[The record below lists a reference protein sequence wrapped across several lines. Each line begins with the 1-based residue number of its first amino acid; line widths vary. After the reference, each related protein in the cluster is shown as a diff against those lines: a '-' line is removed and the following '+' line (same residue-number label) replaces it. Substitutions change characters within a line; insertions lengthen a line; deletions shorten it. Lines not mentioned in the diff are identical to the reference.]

1 MNTYK
6 EQIHDYVYGHRNEII
21 SELTEL
27 IKIPSVRGEKEE
39 NAPFGIMC
47 ANVLK
52 YTQKLYEKE
61 GIETE
66 LDENGG
72 YLLSYSGEGEKSI
85 GIFAHADVVPV
96 ADDWILT
103 NPFEPLEKDG
113 YVVGRGALD
122 NKSAVI
128 ASLYCAKML
137 KDLNIQLKNRLVLF
151 TGSNEE
157 SGMQDIRNYLM
168 AHKKPDFSLVPD
180 TAFPLYRGNKGRI
193 TFSVKGKK
201 PLSEGVSINGGTGAT
216 VIGGATAVVP
226 FEKALFDEIQS
237 LCNERI
243 SAEKQDENIIIKATG
258 IAKHSALPE
267 GSLSAVFLLCDALKR
282 CRFLKQVDKDIFEQI
297 SNFAGYYYGE
307 FFEIESEDKEF
318 GKLTCVLTKI
328 TTDEDGMITADFNIR
343 YGLSINKD
351 TVVFNI
357 TKKAEEIGWKEPEFA
372 GFTIPQCIPDS
383 NVFVQS
389 LLEVYKNINP
399 LEGTKSRVNAGGT
412 YRQYL
417 QDGVEIGPTNQF
429 DAVEGLPQGHGGA
442 HQPDECILIDGF
454 MEAIEIM
461 MNMILECDKILEDM

>member
-1 MNTYK
+1 MNTYA
-6 EQIHDYVYGHRNEII
+6 EQIHDYIESHRNEIV
-21 SELTEL
+21 SELKEL

-39 NAPFGIMC
+39 NAPFGKMC
-47 ANVLK
+47 AKVLE
-52 YTQKLYEKE
+52 YTQKLYENE
-61 GIETE
+61 GVETE

-72 YLLSYSGEGEKSI
+72 YLLSYLGEGEKSI

-113 YVVGRGALD
+113 YIVGRGALD

-128 ASLYCAKML
+128 ASLYCLKMF
-137 KDLNIQLKNRLVLF
+137 KELNIPLKSRLVLF

-157 SGMQDIRNYLM
+157 SGMQDIKNYLQ

-180 TAFPLYRGNKGRI
+180 SAFPLYRGNKGRI

-226 FEKALFDEIQS
+226 FENALFDEIKS
-237 LCNERI
+237 ICNERI
-243 SAEKQDENIIIKATG
+243 SAERQEEKIVIKAKG

-282 CRFLKQVDKDIFEQI
+282 CKLLKQEDKEIFEQI
-297 SNFAGYYYGE
+297 SNLACCYYGE
-307 FFEIESEDKEF
+307 VFGVESEDEEF

-328 TTDEDGMITADFNIR
+328 TTDKDGMVTADFNTR
-343 YGLSINKD
+343 YGLSISKD

-357 TKKAEEIGWKEPEFA
+357 TKKTEGIGWEDPEVA

-383 NVFVQS
+383 NIFVQG
-389 LLEVYKNINP
+389 LMEVYKNINP
-399 LEGTKSRVNAGGT
+399 REGTKSRVNAGGT

-417 QDGVEIGPTNQF
+417 QDGVEIGPTNKF
-429 DAVEGLPQGHGGA
+429 GAVEGLPPGHGGA
-442 HQPDECILIDGF
+442 HQPDECILIDGYL
-454 MEAIEIM
+454 EAIEIT
-461 MNMILECDKILEDM
+461 MNMILECDKVLGDT